1 MTAFRKALPLEL
13 VGSFREGLQAL
24 KGGHRA
30 RVVCENSRRL
40 TGSVDVDQALASRH
54 PIDSRWDYG
63 IGIQNPQG
71 KERAIWV
78 EVHPAAT
85 SNVTE
90 VINKLRWLKNWLKTE
105 APGLDR
111 LTRGIAGETGFYWV
125 ATSGVNIR
133 KGSPQARQLAVAG
146 LDFPRRQIQ
155 IA

>member
-13 VGSFREGLQAL
+13 ADSFREGLQAL

-30 RVVCENSRRL
+30 RVVCENPRCL
-40 TGSVDVDQALASRH
+40 TGSVDLDQALVSRR
-54 PIDSRWDYG
+54 PAEPRWDYG
-63 IGIQNPQG
+63 IGIQNPQE

-85 SNVTE
+85 SNVNE
-90 VINKLRWLKNWLKTE
+90 VINKFRWLQNWLKTE

-111 LTRGIAGETGFYWV
+111 LTRGIAGETCFYWV

-133 KGSPQARQLAVAG
+133 KGSPQAHQLAAAG